1 MHHFAGLPL
10 GARARV
16 YLGITH
22 QSFSRP
28 DLKGR
33 WEGRSVGGGGGVP
46 AVPLCGPWQHLLMRD
61 ATHTLTCSL
70 LTDLPSSL
78 FSCLPFSTTLSSCRQ
93 STQAM
98 HQGMSLSPPS
108 LLLLLYFLSLPLVS
122 SVSGS
127 LTSTLPHL
135 PLSCC
140 LLLTQ
145 CPHLFNTQHTLQKT
159 AIKQTF
165 LLVSLRSG
173 IAQWLYAIYAKC
185 KLYSNLQHP

>member
-10 GARARV
+10 GAQARV

-28 DLKGR
+28 DLRGQWRGKRRG
-33 WEGRSVGGGGGVP
+33 EVGSLQS
-46 AVPLCGPWQHLLMRD
+46 PLCGPWQHLLMRD

-70 LTDLPSSL
+70 LCWSPFFPFLLPSTLHSPL
-78 FSCLPFSTTLSSCRQ
+78 FLPSVNSSCAPGNVFV
-93 STQAM
+93 SSLAPAPLLL
-98 HQGMSLSPPS
+98 SLS
-108 LLLLLYFLSLPLVS
+108 PLVS

-145 CPHLFNTQHTLQKT
+145 CPLLFRTQHTLQKT
-159 AIKQTF
+159 TIKQTF

-173 IAQWLYAIYAKC
+173 TAQWLCGIYTKY
-185 KLYSNLQHP
+185 KLCSSLQHP